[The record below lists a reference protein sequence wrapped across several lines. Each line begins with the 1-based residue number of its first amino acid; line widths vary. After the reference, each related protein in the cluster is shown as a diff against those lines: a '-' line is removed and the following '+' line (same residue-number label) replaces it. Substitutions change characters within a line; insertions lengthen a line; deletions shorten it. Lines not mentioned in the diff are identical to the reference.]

1 MIKIYHF
8 PNTRGVRAIWTCEEL
23 NVPYK
28 IQIIDFSPKYR
39 FSPEFLQISPIG
51 KVPILQ
57 DDSITMSESGAMV
70 HYLIDKYGA
79 GKLRPTIDHPLY
91 PTYLE
96 WSWFAE
102 ATFTSSS
109 SEIIR
114 HKRAFPEDANIEVI
128 TEFKR
133 RATFCL
139 EAVMRFLGEKKWLL
153 GEDFSGADIMMG
165 IALTTYMRHVA
176 EPFPPVMQSYFDR
189 LSARPAFIRT
199 KQAES

>member
-8 PNTRGVRAIWTCEEL
+8 PNTRGLRAIWTCEEL

-28 IQIIDFSPKYR
+28 IKLIDFSPEYR
-39 FSPEFLQISPIG
+39 LSPEFLKISPIG

-57 DDSITMSESGAMV
+57 DDLITMSESGAMV
-70 HYLIDKYGA
+70 QYLIDRYGG
-79 GKLRPTIDHPLY
+79 GKLRPEISDPLY

-102 ATFTSSS
+102 ATFTSSA

-114 HKRAFPEDANIEVI
+114 HKRAFPEDINVQII

-133 RATFCL
+133 RSTFCL
-139 EAVMRFLGEKKWLL
+139 EALMNFLGGKKWLL

-165 IALTTYMRHVA
+165 IALTTYTRHVA
-176 EPFPPVMQSYFDR
+176 KPFPLIIQKYFDR
-189 LSARPAFIRT
+189 LSARPAFLRS

>member
-1 MIKIYHF
+1 MITIYHF
-8 PNTRGVRAIWTCEEL
+8 PNTRGLRAIWTCEEL

-28 IQIIDFSPKYR
+28 IELIDFSPEYR
-39 FSPEFLQISPIG
+39 FSPEFLKISPIG
-51 KVPILQ
+51 KVPVLQ

-70 HYLIDKYGA
+70 HYLIDRYGE
-79 GKLRPTIDHPLY
+79 GKLRPETGHSLY

-102 ATFTSSS
+102 ATFTSSA

-114 HKRAFPEDANIEVI
+114 HKRAFPENINVEVI

-133 RATFCL
+133 RSTFCL
-139 EAVMRFLGEKKWLL
+139 EALMNFLGKKKWLL
-153 GEDFSGADIMMG
+153 GDKFSGADIMMG
-165 IALTTYMRHVA
+165 VGLTTYARHVA
-176 EPFPPVMQSYFDR
+176 KPFPSMIQKYFDR
-189 LSARPAFIRT
+189 LSARPAFVRT